1 MRLLYVTSLSGKRI
15 NGFMRSAIIAAKS
28 LGFEFTMACNTDM
41 ADKAGYEQ
49 DCKEYGIETAHIDFD
64 RNPLGKKNKI
74 AYQQLNKLMSEREFD
89 IVHCNTPIGGVL
101 GRICAKKNKIPA
113 VIYQAHG
120 FHFWKGAPLQN
131 WLFYYPVE
139 KLLSHWTDVL
149 ITINKEDYKRAKKHM
164 HAKQVEYVPG
174 VGIDFKR
181 FAKTQVDRA
190 AKRKEIGIPE
200 DAILLLSV
208 GELIER
214 KNHASVIR
222 SLAEL
227 NEKRVHYVIAGM
239 GPLKDSLTA
248 LAISSGVEK
257 QVHLIGFRQ
266 DVAELFKAAD
276 VFVFPSH
283 QEGLPMAVMEAMAAG
298 LPIVASA
305 IRGTIDLLENSDN
318 PLVADSNDVGDYAKK
333 IKSLCASDYLRVKI
347 GQNNQKAAAKYNTL
361 EIVEQMMS
369 IYKRCILQAEKQV
382 K

>member
-64 RNPLGKKNKI
+64 RNPLGKKNKT

-164 HAKQVEYVPG
+164 YAKQVEYVPG

-181 FAKTQVDRA
+181 FAETQVDRA
-190 AKRKEIGIPE
+190 AKRQEIGVPE
-200 DAILLLSV
+200 DAIMLLSV
-208 GELIER
+208 GELNKN
-214 KNHASVIR
+214 KNHSIVISALHKINNPNIHYAIAGAGELFDYLM
-222 SLAEL
+222 SLATEL
-227 NEKRVHYVIAGM
+227 G
-239 GPLKDSLTA
+239 
-248 LAISSGVEK
+248 ISN
-257 QVHLIGFRQ
+257 QVHILGFRE
-266 DVAELFKAAD
+266 DVVQLYKAAD
-276 VFVFPSH
+276 IFVFPSRR
-283 QEGLPMAVMEAMAAG
+283 EGLPVAAIEAMASG
-298 LPIVASA
+298 LPIVASK
-305 IRGTIDLLENSDN
+305 IRGSVDLLENSDN
-318 PLVADSNDVGDYAKK
+318 PMAADSCDAEDYANH
-333 IKSLCASDYLRVKI
+333 IASLCASDKLRKKI
-347 GQNNQKAAAKYNTL
+347 GQGNQKAAEKYNIM
-361 EIVEQMMS
+361 EIVEQMKS
-369 IYKRCILQAEKQV
+369 IYKRCIQQAAKQD